1 MNGLKHMTARIL
13 SDARDR
19 ADAILAEAEADC
31 REIAA
36 RYSAEAD
43 TIRERLSLEAEAKGA
58 DMIARAKS
66 AAAMEKR
73 NLLLV
78 QQGEMIDG
86 VFTDA
91 ENWVLALPTD
101 QYTNVLGG
109 LLAAALYELF
119 ETQAENQALYGEEDE
134 DADAPCEVLMNKKDR
149 EAVGAEVLAVAKR
162 KLTGKVPEE
171 QLSKLALSKD
181 TVRIRGGVVLRR
193 GNVELNNSF
202 EAVFSQLRRELEG
215 EVAQVLFEVRGSLI

>member
-171 QLSKLALSKD
+171 QLSKLVLSKD